1 MEQYTACIHS
11 DLHNVCLLYWLCQVK
26 GSIPMKPHPDEVD
39 AVKWV
44 SLDEMDTMMAD
55 TGTDLGTP
63 DYTRADSDEIAVT
76 RRALRFYW
84 TMQSPLCMLSATT
97 H

>member
-1 MEQYTACIHS
+1 
-11 DLHNVCLLYWLCQVK
+11 
-26 GSIPMKPHPDEVD
+26 MKPHPDEVD

-63 DYTRADSDEIAVT
+63 DYTRADSDE
-76 RRALRFYW
+76 R
-84 TMQSPLCMLSATT
+84 
-97 H
+97 